1 MRRCDIY
8 DIDMIENIMK
18 DERVFDDICDDQIS
32 FREDID
38 MAEALNND
46 NVYILS
52 TNDYCMIMFIRL
64 NAVTFDCHIC
74 SLPEFKGKELVNAG
88 KEALKWMSEHIS
100 CRKFVANIP
109 SYNRKAVVFAKM
121 CGFEREGINKNSF
134 MKNDILY
141 DQISLGKEV
150 VSCQPHYHL

>member
-1 MRRCDIY
+1 MRRCDIKDLY
-8 DIDMIENIMK
+8 LIEDIMK

-38 MAEALNND
+38 MTDALNND

-52 TNDYCMIMFIRL
+52 PNHSCMIMFIKL
-64 NAVTFDCHIC
+64 NKVTYDCHIC
-74 SLPEFKGKELVNAG
+74 SLPEFKGKELVDAG
-88 KEALKWMSEHIS
+88 KEALKWMSEHTS

-109 SYNRKAVVFAKM
+109 EYNRKAVMFARM

-150 VSCQPHYHL
+150 ALCPQQS